1 MIQTSENNKKFPHKK
16 VVVIGAGPAGLTAAY
31 ELCEANVNVRVV
43 EQGQTVGG
51 LSKTIVY
58 KGYYFDIG
66 GHRFHTTIKRVN
78 DFWVKFLGA
87 DILRRQRLSRIYYQ
101 KKFFDYPLK
110 PLPTLFQL
118 GIRNSISIIASYL
131 TSHLFPVYPED
142 SFERWVTNRF
152 GNRLYR
158 TFFQEYTEK
167 VLGLPCN
174 DIRAEWAAERIK
186 GLSLF
191 HAIKTALL
199 RPLCKNGNGTTI
211 KTLID
216 SFDYP
221 KLGPGMMWQAVAG
234 ALRKRGVNVSMGA
247 TVNKIYWNEN
257 TIEALEFTQNGNCLR
272 ASETD
277 FLSSMPIKDLIQ
289 KITPEAPAEVRR
301 AAEKLKYRD
310 FITVALII
318 NKRDVFPDNWLYIHD
333 PGIRLGRIQNFKN
346 WSPFMVPDQE
356 KTCLGLEYF
365 CFEGDGL
372 WSMPDQEL
380 IALGKEELSK
390 LGLVKAGEAE
400 DGTVV
405 RKQKAYPLYDKGSWE
420 SIPVIRNFLHRFKN
434 LQLIGRN
441 GMHRYNNQDHSMLTA
456 MLAVENILGAHH
468 NLWELDVYCL

>member
-1 MIQTSENNKKFPHKK
+1 MIQESVNHKKFPHKK

-31 ELCEANVNVRVV
+31 ELCEANVNVCAI

-51 LSKTIVY
+51 LSETVVY

-66 GHRFHTTIKRVN
+66 GHRFHTTIRKVK
-78 DFWVKFLGA
+78 DLWVKILEE
-87 DILRRQRLSRIYYQ
+87 DILHRQRLSRIYYQ

-110 PLPTLFQL
+110 PFQTLFQL
-118 GIRNSISIIASYL
+118 GARNSISIIASYL
-131 TSHLFPVYPED
+131 TSHLFPAHPED
-142 SFERWVTNRF
+142 SFERWVSNRF

-167 VLGLPCN
+167 VLGIPCN
-174 DIRAEWAAERIK
+174 EIRAEWAAERIK

-191 HAIKTALL
+191 SAVKTALL
-199 RPLCKNGNGTTI
+199 KPLSKNGNGTAI

-221 KLGPGMMWQAVAG
+221 KLGPGMMWQAVAD
-234 ALRKRGVNVSMGA
+234 ALRKRGVSVFLGA
-247 TVNKIYWNEN
+247 KVDKICWS
-257 TIEALEFTQNGNCLR
+257 TSAVEALEFTQNGNCLH
-272 ASETD
+272 ATGTD
-277 FLSSMPIKDLIQ
+277 FLSSMPMKDLIQ
-289 KITPEAPAEVRR
+289 KFTPEVPGEVQR

-310 FITVALII
+310 FTMVALII
-318 NKRDVFPDNWLYIHD
+318 NKRDVFPDNWIYIHD

-346 WSPFMVPDQE
+346 WSHFMVPDQE

-372 WSMPDQEL
+372 WNMPDQEL
-380 IALGKEELSK
+380 IALGKEELAK
-390 LGLVKAGEAE
+390 LGLVKADEVE

-405 RKQKAYPLYDKGSWE
+405 RKQKAYPLYDTASWE
-420 SIPVIRNFLHRFKN
+420 SVSIIRNFLHRFKN

-456 MLAVENILGAHH
+456 MLAVENIFGANH
-468 NLWELDVYCL
+468 NLWELDS

>member
-1 MIQTSENNKKFPHKK
+1 MIQESVSHRKFPHKK

-31 ELCEANVNVRVV
+31 ELCKANVNVCAI
-43 EQGQTVGG
+43 EHGQMVGG
-51 LSKTIVY
+51 LSKTLVY

-66 GHRFHTTIKRVN
+66 GHRFHTTIRRVK
-78 DFWVKFLGA
+78 DFWVKILGE

-110 PLPTLFQL
+110 PFQTLFQL
-118 GIRNSISIIASYL
+118 GTLNSISIIASYL

-142 SFERWVTNRF
+142 SLERWVSNRF

-158 TFFQEYTEK
+158 TFFREYTEK
-167 VLGLPCN
+167 VLGIPCN
-174 DIRAEWAAERIK
+174 EIRAEWAAERIK

-191 HAIKTALL
+191 HAVKTALL
-199 RPLCKNGNGTTI
+199 KPLSKNGNGTAI

-221 KLGPGMMWQAVAG
+221 KLGPGMMWQAVADI
-234 ALRKRGVNVSMGA
+234 LRKRGVSVSMEA
-247 TVNKIYWNEN
+247 KVDKVCWSKN
-257 TIEALEFTQNGNCLR
+257 TIEALEFTQNGNCLH
-272 ASETD
+272 ASGTD
-277 FLSSMPIKDLIQ
+277 FLSSMPMKDLIQ
-289 KITPEAPAEVRR
+289 KFTPEAPGEVQS

-310 FITVALII
+310 FITVVLII
-318 NKRDVFPDNWLYIHD
+318 NKRDVFPDNWIYIHD
-333 PGIRLGRIQNFKN
+333 PDIKLGRIQNFKN

-372 WSMPDQEL
+372 WNMPDQEL
-380 IALGKEELSK
+380 IALGQEELSK
-390 LGLVKAGEAE
+390 LGLVKAGEVE

-405 RKQKAYPLYDKGSWE
+405 RNQKAYPLYDTVSWE
-420 SIPVIRNFLHRFKN
+420 SISVIRNFLHRFKN

-456 MLAVENILGAHH
+456 MLAVENILGANH
-468 NLWELDVYCL
+468 NLWELDSYCL